1 MERRYNAAQETVV
14 KFTKLMPVLK
24 NSGGPHYESDSS
36 SSGGPDARDQLQ
48 STASLQRFIKALPHL
63 ETIHLDFIF
72 RRITRL
78 QVAFVLVRVVLLLS
92 KISLELI
99 GKGQIIVKILLFS
112 QLASSNIV

>member
-63 ETIHLDFIF
+63 ETIHYGFY
-72 RRITRL
+72 L
-78 QVAFVLVRVVLLLS
+78 QKDNKTPSCFCSCACGLTP
-92 KISLELI
+92 
-99 GKGQIIVKILLFS
+99 
-112 QLASSNIV
+112 